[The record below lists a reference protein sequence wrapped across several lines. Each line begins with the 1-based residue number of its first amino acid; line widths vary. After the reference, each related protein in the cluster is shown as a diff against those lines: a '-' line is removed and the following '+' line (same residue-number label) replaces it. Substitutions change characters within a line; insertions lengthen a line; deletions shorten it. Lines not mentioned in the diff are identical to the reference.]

1 MKYSNFNKKYII
13 ILKLLLFLYIL
24 LSPYI
29 KHSILLKIVN
39 DDGIKILFILLILYF
54 IEIDYTISILLSIC
68 LIIMIILHNKEN
80 IKNIKNELQNEKKSI
95 IKENENINE
104 KTEIENKIIEE
115 EEDTKN
121 MIITE
126 NYITNNSDE
135 NLEKI
140 QTNVYNKKND
150 RIYFSGN
157 YTNSLVTTQGE
168 LDIVN

>member
-1 MKYSNFNKKYII
+1 
-13 ILKLLLFLYIL
+13 
-24 LSPYI
+24 
-29 KHSILLKIVN
+29 
-39 DDGIKILFILLILYF
+39 
-54 IEIDYTISILLSIC
+54 
-68 LIIMIILHNKEN
+68 
-80 IKNIKNELQNEKKSI
+80 
-95 IKENENINE
+95 
-104 KTEIENKIIEE
+104 
-115 EEDTKN
+115 